1 MANTLEKDFTEGNV
15 SRHLISFCIPFL
27 LANLLQALYGMVDV
41 LVVGWFCETPVLTGV
56 NSGSQITHLVAM
68 AVSGL
73 SVGGTV
79 LVAQYFAARK
89 PKDVSETIGTM
100 FTLLLIC
107 AAALTTLVLIFARP
121 LLKLMQLDGVALDA
135 GEDYLRICTY
145 GTVFIFG
152 YNAISAVQRGMGDS
166 KHPLW
171 FVGVACVVNIILDY
185 ALVGPL
191 KMGAAGAAWATIIA
205 QAVSLILAAWYLKKK
220 GFVFDFK
227 LKSFALIKNKVK
239 LLFQL
244 GLPSSAQSV
253 VTNLSFIL
261 MTSLANGLSVEA
273 GAAVG
278 IVGKFNSV
286 AILPVV
292 AMASSVSAIAAQ
304 NIAARLPDRALRVMR
319 DGIGISLTV
328 GVLVFV
334 LSQFCAEPILRLFKS
349 DDEKVIELGARYLRA
364 FCFDYLLVS
373 FLFNMNSLINAAG
386 HALFSMLSSMLSAII
401 LRAPLAV
408 LLSKAGLD
416 IAGIGYA
423 APAATLAA
431 ILMALVYIL
440 SGKWKQNAT
449 GIHRETES

>member
-1 MANTLEKDFTEGNV
+1 MNDERIWSLAKEQQAWVSSVRRALHRVPEPGFREEKTKKLICEKLNEIGVAPVCERGWITAVVDSGEDGPVTGFRADFDALPVTEPRG
-15 SRHLISFCIPFL
+15 CPFRSEHEGYMHACGHDLHTAIL
-27 LANLLQALYGMVDV
+27 LG
-41 LVVGWFCETPVLTGV
+41 
-56 NSGSQITHLVAM
+56 
-68 AVSGL
+68 
-73 SVGGTV
+73 
-79 LVAQYFAARK
+79 AAR
-89 PKDVSETIGTM
+89 
-100 FTLLLIC
+100 LLT
-107 AAALTTLVLIFARP
+107 AAR
-121 LLKLMQLDGVALDA
+121 
-135 GEDYLRICTY
+135 GEW
-145 GTVFIFG
+145 
-152 YNAISAVQRGMGDS
+152 RG
-166 KHPLW
+166 
-171 FVGVACVVNIILDY
+171 
-185 ALVGPL
+185 
-191 KMGAAGAAWATIIA
+191 
-205 QAVSLILAAWYLKKK
+205 
-220 GFVFDFK
+220 
-227 LKSFALIKNKVK
+227 KVK

-304 NIAARLPDRALRVMR
+304 NIAAERPDRALRVMR
-319 DGIGISLTV
+319 DGVGISLAV

-334 LSQFCAEPILRLFKS
+334 LSQLFAEPILRLFKS
-349 DDEKVIELGARYLRA
+349 DDAEVIRLGAKYLRA
-364 FCFDYLLVS
+364 FCFDYLFVS

-386 HALFSMLSSMLSAII
+386 HALFSMLSSMLSSII

-408 LLSKAGLD
+408 LLSRAGLD

-449 GIHRETES
+449 GIHREPET

>member
-1 MANTLEKDFTEGNV
+1 MANALEKDFTEGNV

-185 ALVGPL
+185 ALVGP
-191 KMGAAGAAWATIIA
+191 
-205 QAVSLILAAWYLKKK
+205 
-220 GFVFDFK
+220 F
-227 LKSFALIKNKVK
+227 
-239 LLFQL
+239 
-244 GLPSSAQSV
+244 
-253 VTNLSFIL
+253 
-261 MTSLANGLSVEA
+261 
-273 GAAVG
+273 
-278 IVGKFNSV
+278 
-286 AILPVV
+286 
-292 AMASSVSAIAAQ
+292 
-304 NIAARLPDRALRVMR
+304 
-319 DGIGISLTV
+319 
-328 GVLVFV
+328 
-334 LSQFCAEPILRLFKS
+334 
-349 DDEKVIELGARYLRA
+349 
-364 FCFDYLLVS
+364 
-373 FLFNMNSLINAAG
+373 
-386 HALFSMLSSMLSAII
+386 
-401 LRAPLAV
+401 
-408 LLSKAGLD
+408 
-416 IAGIGYA
+416 
-423 APAATLAA
+423 
-431 ILMALVYIL
+431 
-440 SGKWKQNAT
+440 
-449 GIHRETES
+449 

>member
-1 MANTLEKDFTEGNV
+1 MANALEKDFTEGNV

-191 KMGAAGAAWATIIA
+191 KMGAAGAAWASIIA

-261 MTSLANGLSVEA
+261 MTSLAMVIGLLPLMFASGVGANGNSTLGT
-273 GAAVG
+273 GAIG
-278 IVGKFNSV
+278 GMLIGMICQIF
-286 AILPVV
+286 VV
-292 AMASSVSAIAAQ
+292 
-304 NIAARLPDRALRVMR
+304 P
-319 DGIGISLTV
+319 
-328 GVLVFV
+328 
-334 LSQFCAEPILRLFKS
+334 
-349 DDEKVIELGARYLRA
+349 
-364 FCFDYLLVS
+364 
-373 FLFNMNSLINAAG
+373 
-386 HALFSMLSSMLSAII
+386 ALFVAFQHLQE
-401 LRAPLAV
+401 RFKPLHW
-408 LLSKAGLD
+408 D
-416 IAGIGYA
+416 D
-423 APAATLAA
+423 TD
-431 ILMALVYIL
+431 
-440 SGKWKQNAT
+440 N
-449 GIHRETES
+449 TEIEAEIEQYTK

>member
-1 MANTLEKDFTEGNV
+1 M
-15 SRHLISFCIPFL
+15 
-27 LANLLQALYGMVDV
+27 
-41 LVVGWFCETPVLTGV
+41 
-56 NSGSQITHLVAM
+56 
-68 AVSGL
+68 
-73 SVGGTV
+73 
-79 LVAQYFAARK
+79 
-89 PKDVSETIGTM
+89 
-100 FTLLLIC
+100 
-107 AAALTTLVLIFARP
+107 
-121 LLKLMQLDGVALDA
+121 
-135 GEDYLRICTY
+135 
-145 GTVFIFG
+145 
-152 YNAISAVQRGMGDS
+152 
-166 KHPLW
+166 
-171 FVGVACVVNIILDY
+171 NID
-185 ALVGPL
+185 
-191 KMGAAGAAWATIIA
+191 ATIIA

-364 FCFDYLLVS
+364 FCFDYLFVS

-386 HALFSMLSSMLSAII
+386 HALFSMISSMLSAII

-408 LLSKAGLD
+408 LLSKAGLG

-449 GIHRETES
+449 GIHREPES

>member
-1 MANTLEKDFTEGNV
+1 
-15 SRHLISFCIPFL
+15 
-27 LANLLQALYGMVDV
+27 MVDV

-191 KMGAAGAAWATIIA
+191 EDGRGGRGVGDDHRAGGQPDSGGVVSEEEGLRVRFQIEELRADQKQGEAPVPAGS
-205 QAVSLILAAWYLKKK
+205 AVV
-220 GFVFDFK
+220 G
-227 LKSFALIKNKVK
+227 
-239 LLFQL
+239 
-244 GLPSSAQSV
+244 
-253 VTNLSFIL
+253 
-261 MTSLANGLSVEA
+261 
-273 GAAVG
+273 AVG
-278 IVGKFNSV
+278 GYEPFVHPDDLAGQRPERGGGRGGRHRGQVQFRGHP
-286 AILPVV
+286 AGG
-292 AMASSVSAIAAQ
+292 AMASSS
-304 NIAARLPDRALRVMR
+304 
-319 DGIGISLTV
+319 
-328 GVLVFV
+328 
-334 LSQFCAEPILRLFKS
+334 
-349 DDEKVIELGARYLRA
+349 
-364 FCFDYLLVS
+364 
-373 FLFNMNSLINAAG
+373 
-386 HALFSMLSSMLSAII
+386 
-401 LRAPLAV
+401 APLPRRTSPRSAP
-408 LLSKAGLD
+408 
-416 IAGIGYA
+416 IARCA
-423 APAATLAA
+423 
-431 ILMALVYIL
+431 
-440 SGKWKQNAT
+440 
-449 GIHRETES
+449 

>member
-1 MANTLEKDFTEGNV
+1 
-15 SRHLISFCIPFL
+15 
-27 LANLLQALYGMVDV
+27 
-41 LVVGWFCETPVLTGV
+41 
-56 NSGSQITHLVAM
+56 
-68 AVSGL
+68 
-73 SVGGTV
+73 
-79 LVAQYFAARK
+79 
-89 PKDVSETIGTM
+89 
-100 FTLLLIC
+100 
-107 AAALTTLVLIFARP
+107 
-121 LLKLMQLDGVALDA
+121 
-135 GEDYLRICTY
+135 
-145 GTVFIFG
+145 
-152 YNAISAVQRGMGDS
+152 MGDS

-185 ALVGPL
+185 VLVGPL

-304 NIAARLPDRALRVMR
+304 NIAAERPDRALRVMR
-319 DGIGISLTV
+319 DGVGISLAV

-334 LSQFCAEPILRLFKS
+334 LSQLFAEPILRLFKS
-349 DDEKVIELGARYLRA
+349 DDAEVIRLGAKYLRA
-364 FCFDYLLVS
+364 FCFDYLFVS

-386 HALFSMLSSMLSAII
+386 HALFSMLSSMLSSII

-408 LLSKAGLD
+408 LLSRAGLD

-449 GIHRETES
+449 GIHREPET